1 MVVGAV
7 AGQVTLIGYMLIRKG
22 IKQWPFLLPLPVLV
36 LYLSSRWV
44 DPDFFFYFVVVGRCV
59 RVVVVVV
66 VMGVVLFV

>member
-7 AGQVTLIGYMLIRKG
+7 AGQVTLIGYMLLRKG

-44 DPDFFFYFVVVGRCV
+44 DLDFFLSLLVLVVV
-59 RVVVVVV
+59 
-66 VMGVVLFV
+66 